1 MALLNLAGAR
11 PAGLGVG
18 DSGQLRPCPED
29 ASHCV
34 VSQYPGSGREP
45 ARSHIHPFR
54 YSGPSGEAMTR
65 LLAVLLQQPRCTLV
79 TTTPTYVHAEFRSA
93 RLGFVDDVEFQLGQ
107 AESVIH
113 VRAASR
119 IGIGDLG
126 TNRARLEELREAF
139 DAFDE

>member
-1 MALLNLAGAR
+1 MALLNLAGKR
-11 PAGLGVG
+11 PGDLGVG
-18 DSGQLRPCPED
+18 ADGRLRPCPEH

-34 VSQYPGSGREP
+34 ISQYPGNEREP
-45 ARSHIHPFR
+45 ASWHIHAFR
-54 YSGPSGEAMTR
+54 YSGRAGEAMTR
-65 LLAVLLQQPRCTLV
+65 LLAVLLQQPRCALV

-93 RLGFVDDVEFQLGQ
+93 RLGLVDDVEFLLSQR
-107 AESVIH
+107 ESVIH

-119 IGIGDLG
+119 VGIGDFG